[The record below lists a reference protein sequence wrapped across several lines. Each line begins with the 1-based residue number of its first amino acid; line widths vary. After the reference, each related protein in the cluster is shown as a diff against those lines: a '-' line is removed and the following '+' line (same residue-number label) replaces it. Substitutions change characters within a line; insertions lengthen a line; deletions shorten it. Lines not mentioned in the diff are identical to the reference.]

1 MIRRQTTIS
10 NTVKRVAAATAA
22 IAVIVGAGTVRAG
35 QKPSVIIKMV
45 DMPASF
51 EPPAVTI
58 KVGDT
63 VEWKNAGNSVHHAT
77 SDPSEAMKP
86 GDASTPSG
94 AKAFDSGFLHPGDTY
109 SHTFTEPGIYNY
121 VCAPHET
128 SGMKGKI
135 VVVPKDQ
142 AAR

>member
-1 MIRRQTTIS
+1 MYAALTKTIP
-10 NTVKRVAAATAA
+10 RIAIVAAAATLLIGAWTAHA
-22 IAVIVGAGTVRAG
+22 EE
-35 QKPSVIIKMV
+35 KPSVVIKMI

-51 EPPAVTI
+51 EPQNITI

-63 VEWKNAGNSVHHAT
+63 VEWKNVGNSVHHAT

-86 GDASTPSG
+86 EDASTPNG

-135 VVVPKDQ
+135 VVVPKEQ